1 MLAKL
6 KEFVKSNSRDIF
18 IIMVIILIAL
28 IFFGLG
34 RLSAPNKEPVILSPP
49 SSY

>member
-6 KEFVKSNSRDIF
+6 KEFVKRNNHDIF
-18 IIMVIILIAL
+18 IVMVIILIAL

-34 RLSAPNKEPVILSPP
+34 RLSVF
-49 SSY
+49 SSNLP

>member
-6 KEFVKSNSRDIF
+6 KDLVKNNSRDIF
-18 IIMVIILIAL
+18 IVLVIILIAL
-28 IFFGLG
+28 ICFGLG